1 MERLQEWGAQLIAVF
16 SDTFASLVT
25 YLPVVLTAIAV
36 LLIGWLLA
44 ILIRGL
50 VRRALESMDWLF
62 ARLMPRSAGR
72 SETLTRATSRAISTV
87 VFWIVLLVFA
97 ASALRILGG
106 SLFERWTENLLAYL
120 PSAIGGVIIIVIG
133 FTGGTLARHILE
145 QASVGLGVGQSSLL
159 GRLAQAVIV
168 ISCVV
173 IGIDQ
178 LGVNVNFLIQLTTVT
193 AAAVFGGIALVFA
206 LGTRQHLANLIGAHY
221 ARKHYAPGDYV
232 KIGAFQGRIVE
243 IADGCVFIET
253 ERRRRLGARART
265 SAPSRSSRSGRR
277 RERPRAARRRVSA
290 RCIPRAPRAC
300 SSRCRSTRRTPCS
313 NAVDVATAAP
323 VVGHMLPTCAAR
335 CIERQPPADSA
346 LLLER
351 LGSQESVAVLR
362 HLPNEHARERARA
375 RSARNGSWRS
385 SCC

>member
-1 MERLQEWGAQLIAVF
+1 MQDWGAQLIAVF
-16 SDTFASLVT
+16 GETFASLIT

-44 ILIRGL
+44 HLIRGL

-168 ISCVV
+168 VSCVV

-178 LGVNVNFLIQLTTVT
+178 FGVNVNFLIQLTTVT

-232 KIGAFQGRIVE
+232 KIGAYQGRVVQ
-243 IADGCVFIET
+243 IADGCVVIET
-253 ERRRRLGARART
+253 DVGDVSVPGQTFSAEPFVKIRKT
-265 SAPSRSSRSGRR
+265 S
-277 RERPRAARRRVSA
+277 
-290 RCIPRAPRAC
+290 
-300 SSRCRSTRRTPCS
+300 
-313 NAVDVATAAP
+313 
-323 VVGHMLPTCAAR
+323 
-335 CIERQPPADSA
+335 
-346 LLLER
+346 
-351 LGSQESVAVLR
+351 
-362 HLPNEHARERARA
+362 
-375 RSARNGSWRS
+375 
-385 SCC
+385 

>member
-1 MERLQEWGAQLIAVF
+1 MERLQVWGAQLIAVF
-16 SDTFASLVT
+16 SDTFASLIT

-44 ILIRGL
+44 HLIRGL

-72 SETLTRATSRAISTV
+72 SETLTRATSRAVSTV
-87 VFWIVLLVFA
+87 VFWIVLLIFA

-133 FTGGTLARHILE
+133 FTGGTLARHVLE

-168 ISCVV
+168 VSCVV

-221 ARKHYAPGDYV
+221 ARKHYGPGDYV
-232 KIGAFQGRIVE
+232 KVGGFQGRIVE

-253 ERRRRLGARART
+253 DVGDVSVPGQHF
-265 SAPSRSSRSGRR
+265 SAEPFVKIRK
-277 RERPRAARRRVSA
+277 
-290 RCIPRAPRAC
+290 
-300 SSRCRSTRRTPCS
+300 
-313 NAVDVATAAP
+313 TA
-323 VVGHMLPTCAAR
+323 
-335 CIERQPPADSA
+335 
-346 LLLER
+346 
-351 LGSQESVAVLR
+351 
-362 HLPNEHARERARA
+362 
-375 RSARNGSWRS
+375 
-385 SCC
+385 

>member
-1 MERLQEWGAQLIAVF
+1 MERLQDWGAQLIAVF
-16 SDTFASLVT
+16 GDTFASLVT

-44 ILIRGL
+44 HLIRGL

-62 ARLMPRSAGR
+62 ARLVPRSAGR

-87 VFWIVLLVFA
+87 VFWIVLLIFA

-106 SLFERWTENLLAYL
+106 TLFERWTENLLAYL
-120 PSAIGGVIIIVIG
+120 PSAIGGIIIIVIG

-221 ARKHYAPGDYV
+221 ARKHYRPGDHV
-232 KIGAFQGRIVE
+232 RIGAFQGRIVE
-243 IADGCVFIET
+243 ISDGCVFIET
-253 ERRRRLGARART
+253 DVGDVSVPGQSF
-265 SAPSRSSRSGRR
+265 SAEPFIKVRKS
-277 RERPRAARRRVSA
+277 P
-290 RCIPRAPRAC
+290 
-300 SSRCRSTRRTPCS
+300 
-313 NAVDVATAAP
+313 
-323 VVGHMLPTCAAR
+323 
-335 CIERQPPADSA
+335 
-346 LLLER
+346 
-351 LGSQESVAVLR
+351 
-362 HLPNEHARERARA
+362 
-375 RSARNGSWRS
+375 
-385 SCC
+385 

>member
-1 MERLQEWGAQLIAVF
+1 MDRLQAWGAQLIGVF
-16 SDTFASLVT
+16 RDTLESIVT
-25 YLPVVLTAIAV
+25 YLPIVLTAVVV
-36 LLIGWLLA
+36 LVIGWLIA
-44 ILIRGL
+44 RVIRSL

-62 ARLMPRSAGR
+62 ARLAPRSAGR
-72 SETLTRATSRAISTV
+72 SEALARATSRAISTV

-120 PSAIGGVIIIVIG
+120 PSAIGGIIIIVVG
-133 FTGGTLARHILE
+133 FTGGALVRHVLE

-178 LGVNVNFLIQLTTVT
+178 LGVNVAFLIQLTTVT

-221 ARKHYAPGDYV
+221 ARKHYAPGDFV

-243 IADGCVFIET
+243 IVDGCVFLET
-253 ERRRRLGARART
+253 DAGDVSVPAQNF
-265 SAPSRSSRSGRR
+265 SAEAFVKIRKT
-277 RERPRAARRRVSA
+277 V
-290 RCIPRAPRAC
+290 
-300 SSRCRSTRRTPCS
+300 
-313 NAVDVATAAP
+313 
-323 VVGHMLPTCAAR
+323 
-335 CIERQPPADSA
+335 
-346 LLLER
+346 
-351 LGSQESVAVLR
+351 
-362 HLPNEHARERARA
+362 
-375 RSARNGSWRS
+375 
-385 SCC
+385 